1 MFYRS
6 KHFAPVIRFANEG
19 FLSKPYNASNAFHH
33 VLPFLNIEV
42 TDLQTSHQILENDTY
57 IIKPKIDDKHWSG
70 CFAFLNEYNPNLFNG
85 PMQFRK
91 GHKRNIKYINKKQLV
106 WVRNVNYK
114 GEPFFSKYYKTF
126 IHEGKV
132 YTPQEYIYTTRQ
144 FNKLCWV
151 KMSLHLALERTQL
164 YKEHFNS
171 DPPEHINEIYL
182 MDDQIRKLVKP
193 YQVFNF

>member
-19 FLSKPYNASNAFHH
+19 FLSKPYNASNVFHH

-42 TDLQTSHQILENDTY
+42 TDLEGSFQILENDSY
-57 IIKPKIDDKHWSG
+57 IITPETDDEHWSG
-70 CFAFLNEYNPNLFNG
+70 CFAFLNEYSSNLFDG

-91 GHKRNIKYINKKQLV
+91 GHKRHIKYINKDQLV

-114 GEPFFSKYYKTF
+114 NEPFFSKYNKTY
-126 IHEGKV
+126 IYEGKV
-132 YTPQEYIYTTRQ
+132 YTPQEYIYTTRL

-151 KMSLHLALERTQL
+151 KMSLNLALERTQL
-164 YKEHFNS
+164 YKEHFRGEL
-171 DPPEHINEIYL
+171 PEHITEIYL
-182 MDDQIRKLVKP
+182 MDEQINKLIRP